1 MWLKILCFVS
11 VGLAATEHAWKN
23 GNQYQYEIRGRTIA
37 GLHQVENQFAGV
49 VIKGKLQV
57 QPKSDDTINIQVQQL
72 QQADIHANL
81 SDGWSTYLH
90 DHELNYKPLPISE
103 KPFELQF
110 KNGVIDKMY
119 VDKNLPTWEVN
130 ILKAF
135 ASQFQVDTQGEN
147 LKPSKMNQVPTEDQ
161 QPIGV
166 YKTIEDTVTGEC
178 ETIYDVSPLPEYVLQ
193 SQPELAP
200 LQHLKGEGQ
209 FIDIV
214 KTKNYSNCEQ
224 RMAYHFG
231 LTGLTD
237 WEPASNQMGSFLSR
251 STISRVII
259 SGGLKNYVIQSSV
272 TTNKIVLAPHL
283 YNNQKGIVASRL
295 NFTLEKVAQSS
306 GSPQPVPT
314 PRTIDNLVYEY
325 NAATQEENAQ
335 NHHMHR
341 HLKQGDQGMDSSSS
355 SSSSS
360 QENSSSSSS
369 SSEEHQQNISGQNI
383 MNRARRSMKQNIEK
397 RQTGSSSSS
406 SSESDSSSS
415 SSSTSS
421 SEESFWQT
429 RPQLNKAPNAPFM
442 PYFVG
447 YQGNSILASKD
458 INGPDAVYEL
468 AQQIGEETYHQYGLA
483 SENTLSKFNILVD
496 VIHTM
501 DEGQLQQATQKLY
514 FAYSQASQKSEQD
527 SVKYQAWSTY
537 RDAVAQV
544 GTGPA
549 LLAIKQWI
557 KEGKIAGEEAAE
569 VVGVLADTA
578 RYPTTE
584 YMDAF
589 FELVKSEEVQQQWHL
604 NTSALIS
611 FTDLVRRAQV
621 NKDIAHNRY
630 PVHSFGRLAPKYDRA
645 VVEQY
650 IPYLE
655 QQLKKAV
662 QQGDS
667 PRIQT
672 YIRALGNTAHP
683 KILAVF
689 EPYLEGQQQMSEF
702 QRFTMVASLDKLIKV
717 NASLARSVLFKIYQN
732 SGEAPQVR
740 VAAVMQLMKTN
751 PPRQILQRM
760 AQHTNYDHSRQV
772 NAAVKSAIVNAAN
785 LEGSQNYELAQNAK
799 SAVHLLTT
807 IEFGAH
813 ESHNFIRDYIVEG
826 QELEYQLYLSYVH
839 GKDSFVPSSAW
850 MSLWRTLGGYNE
862 EPTQFSWATSG
873 TGDLL
878 ELFADQFTYEGQS
891 LKKHLRR
898 GSHSLQGGE
907 GSWSFEQI
915 AKLLNL
921 QQEEQ
926 QQVEGHVI
934 FDMFGAKRQFAFDN
948 HTVEQLPNY
957 IKYAAQ
963 QLQNGYQFN
972 VSKLYNQYSIQ
983 LGFPTATGLPFFYT
997 LTTPTRVY
1005 LGGEISAK
1013 TSPEV
1018 HSQGGD
1024 KIQMPQTG
1032 KFQGEF
1038 EMAYSTK
1045 TEGIL
1050 GFTTPYDQKAY
1061 LASLGKNWQ
1070 FGVPVRASLN
1080 FDLARNKYQAK
1091 VQPLDKNRKQKV
1103 FEYSNVAYT
1112 SKFDILALTPVAEGR
1127 DAEQIHVRPVQRI
1140 ETTVGERSTGF
1151 AFDVKAES
1159 EQRLMDWATIY
1170 KDYTFNAF
1178 ETQDGVS
1185 AIIFGDYDD
1194 PIYNN
1199 NFTVIYNPQQ
1209 STAEYVELSLTY
1221 KNKQQEGGSG
1231 GRGNAQD
1238 NAAIPSSKAPQDEQ
1252 RQNEFLE
1259 RAGAGIKDNYAQV
1272 IDVAAQFEG
1281 QNKAEYV
1288 ATVGYAWSPVDT
1300 KSRYLF
1306 YYGQK
1311 PAQSGGWSWSSPYQV
1326 AWQYETE
1333 SPNVPLINYQKALS
1347 ADPTIHI
1354 SSKINM
1360 GENVNSGGEVKIQGK
1375 LEQTPERREYV
1386 QRHPLS
1392 KLCEQQMQEGNYVL
1406 PACRNAT
1413 ASANFLDHYQWT
1425 VNYQGVPDSFKQYIY
1440 QVYSYARYFGYQYV
1454 NETFFTPTQQGQVQI
1469 EVQFENDLT
1478 AANVSIE
1485 TPALS
1490 TEFNNV
1496 DVYDW
1501 IRPIVVVHPE
1511 YEAYDRFGQD
1521 VFQAQQYPTCV
1532 VDKNQATTFDNRTYA
1547 LNIGKCWHAMV
1558 QPYKRSS
1565 YENQQPAEYD
1575 EDDFGILVR
1584 EGSSNQ
1590 KELVI
1595 LFGSDIVQVQPSGS
1609 SGIVGTVTVNGQK
1622 AEFSQESLAQYKK
1635 QNGEYFVQIYALPTG
1650 EVRLYAP
1657 QHGIEVIYYGSA
1669 VKLQASNYYRN
1680 QVRGLCGT
1688 FTGEYSTDFTT
1699 PKNCILKDTYEF
1711 AASYAIDDGTCEG
1724 PAKELHQKAQNSP
1737 CYWETVLLGDVVS
1750 DREAGR
1756 HETRRQHQ
1764 SNSQRGGM
1772 NTMKND
1778 DKCSKLRVKV
1788 VQQGGKTCF
1797 SLRPQPTCTPKC
1809 KATRKMEK
1817 KVDFHCVPNSAATK
1831 HWMDMINAG
1840 TNPDFSQK
1848 PANAWFKYNVP
1859 ERCIPN

>member
-672 YIRALGNTAHP
+672 YIRA
-683 KILAVF
+683 
-689 EPYLEGQQQMSEF
+689 
-702 QRFTMVASLDKLIKV
+702 
-717 NASLARSVLFKIYQN
+717 
-732 SGEAPQVR
+732 
-740 VAAVMQLMKTN
+740 
-751 PPRQILQRM
+751 
-760 AQHTNYDHSRQV
+760 
-772 NAAVKSAIVNAAN
+772 
-785 LEGSQNYELAQNAK
+785 
-799 SAVHLLTT
+799 
-807 IEFGAH
+807 
-813 ESHNFIRDYIVEG
+813 
-826 QELEYQLYLSYVH
+826 
-839 GKDSFVPSSAW
+839 
-850 MSLWRTLGGYNE
+850 
-862 EPTQFSWATSG
+862 
-873 TGDLL
+873 
-878 ELFADQFTYEGQS
+878 
-891 LKKHLRR
+891 
-898 GSHSLQGGE
+898 
-907 GSWSFEQI
+907 
-915 AKLLNL
+915 
-921 QQEEQ
+921 
-926 QQVEGHVI
+926 
-934 FDMFGAKRQFAFDN
+934 
-948 HTVEQLPNY
+948 
-957 IKYAAQ
+957 
-963 QLQNGYQFN
+963 
-972 VSKLYNQYSIQ
+972 
-983 LGFPTATGLPFFYT
+983 
-997 LTTPTRVY
+997 
-1005 LGGEISAK
+1005 
-1013 TSPEV
+1013 
-1018 HSQGGD
+1018 
-1024 KIQMPQTG
+1024 
-1032 KFQGEF
+1032 
-1038 EMAYSTK
+1038 
-1045 TEGIL
+1045 L